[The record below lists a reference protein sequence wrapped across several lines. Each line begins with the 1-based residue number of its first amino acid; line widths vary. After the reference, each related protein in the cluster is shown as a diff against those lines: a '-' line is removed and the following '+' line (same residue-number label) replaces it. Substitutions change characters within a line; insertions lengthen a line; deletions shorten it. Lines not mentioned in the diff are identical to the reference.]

1 MKERVGEK
9 SWPYF
14 LLVLRSGSYN
24 MRQNRIPTD
33 ASMSHSSG
41 DPLPSYCNKNT
52 LLWRSQRPWCLS
64 LCICLGPQHC
74 NGPLKSMWVYEQTCL
89 YTLEFSYLVRSFQVT
104 EWRGMLTSVCPALGT
119 VPEWN
124 TVCWMNTW
132 SQGRARM
139 AGGRMIRN
147 RECGWKD
154 SLWSASIHCMYT
166 FLRSTPTESR
176 TFSLLLFIIPHSVS
190 F

>member
-1 MKERVGEK
+1 MPVCLIALET
-9 SWPYF
+9 PYH
-14 LLVLRSGSYN
+14 LTAT
-24 MRQNRIPTD
+24 RILCSEGAKDLDVFP
-33 ASMSHSSG
+33 
-41 DPLPSYCNKNT
+41 
-52 LLWRSQRPWCLS
+52 

-104 EWRGMLTSVCPALGT
+104 EWRGMFTSVCPALGT

-132 SQGRARM
+132 SQGRARI